1 MATEQYIIVKDG
13 LLTTPGYDYG
23 PNPMT
28 VVRMTSPFVL
38 AKNPGYSAWGGVG
51 QDRVHEPAHFYLYHI
66 ERPAMNYSDG
76 RLIAHVDWDGEV
88 GRGKAGLTDALNAA
102 RAFLAGERECRHV
115 AAQKRIARDRAA
127 IRKVI
132 ADPLAMDHNERDQF
146 VVMLEELETITKG
159 CRASM
164 HEPDEQGMT
173 AKVTGRKLDNA
184 GVAGELM
191 VHLSRNGITKDFDLA
206 SLIALARMARIR
218 PALDS

>member
-28 VVRMTSPFVL
+28 VVRMPSPSLL
-38 AKNPGYSAWGGVG
+38 AKTPGYSAWGGVG

-115 AAQKRIARDRAA
+115 AAQKRIALDR
-127 IRKVI
+127 
-132 ADPLAMDHNERDQF
+132 
-146 VVMLEELETITKG
+146 
-159 CRASM
+159 
-164 HEPDEQGMT
+164 
-173 AKVTGRKLDNA
+173 A